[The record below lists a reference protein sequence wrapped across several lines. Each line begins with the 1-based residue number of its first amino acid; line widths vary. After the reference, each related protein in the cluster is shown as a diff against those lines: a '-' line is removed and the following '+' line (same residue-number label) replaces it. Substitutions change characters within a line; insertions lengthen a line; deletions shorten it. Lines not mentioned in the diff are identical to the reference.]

1 MKDIGKGKKLTHRTG
16 NLISHVAAL
25 MQVGFGRRLKKYD
38 VTRSQWMIMAAIFG
52 NDAETAADI
61 AKIWKLDATAV
72 TRLVDRLEAKGLVKR
87 IPSNNDRRIILL
99 HDVADRRINRLELT
113 EQGQRLSPILK
124 DEADANHDYVFGA
137 LTETEEN
144 QLRKLLSK
152 ILKHLSSS

>member
-25 MQVGFGRRLKKYD
+25 MQIRFSRRLKKYD

-72 TRLVDRLEAKGLVKR
+72 TRLVDRLEAKGFVKR
-87 IPSNNDRRIILL
+87 I
-99 HDVADRRINRLELT
+99 HDAADRRINRLELT
-113 EQGQRLSPILK
+113 EQGHQLSPILK

-137 LTETEEN
+137 LTETEEK
-144 QLRKLLSK
+144 QLRKLLLK
-152 ILKHLSSS
+152 ILKHLSSK

>member
-87 IPSNNDRRIILL
+87 I

>member
-25 MQVGFGRRLKKYD
+25 MQVSFGRRLKKYD
-38 VTRSQWMIMAAIFG
+38 VTRSQWMIMAAILG

-87 IPSNNDRRIILL
+87 I

-113 EQGQRLSPILK
+113 EQGQRLCPTLI

-137 LTETEEN
+137 LTETEEK

>member
-25 MQVGFGRRLKKYD
+25 MHVSFGRRLKKYD

-87 IPSNNDRRIILL
+87 I

-137 LTETEEN
+137 LTETEEK